1 MAKMYTPDFA
11 NKILPRRCNTQAFAL
26 IDSVFASILL
36 VIMTAS
42 LQSLFEISRKGI
54 LFSNGLDQADRDIHT
69 VMNSI
74 HQLGM
79 TYHYCG
85 NVGTSNTT
93 DCNQST
99 NSLLTNPQAYYS
111 PISSSDLNNFKNDC
125 NFDAKQGINTDRV
138 LNGGNASGN
147 SGLLGALKKIQDTR
161 SLDVNITSY
170 IQDNKENRRIKVVL
184 SKSVTV
190 NDVTRT
196 LTRQYYFSPMLALWC
211 P

>member
-42 LQSLFEISRKGI
+42 LQSLFEISRQGI

-69 VMNSI
+69 IMNSI
-74 HQLGM
+74 HKLGM

-85 NVGTSNTT
+85 NDGTSNTT
-93 DCNQST
+93 DCNQSS
-99 NSLLTNPQAYYS
+99 NLLGTNPQAYYS
-111 PISSSDLNNFKNDC
+111 PSTSDLNNFKDDC
-125 NFDAKQGINTDRV
+125 NFDAKQGINTDRI

-147 SGLLGALKKIQDTR
+147 AGLLGALKTIQDTR

>member
-1 MAKMYTPDFA
+1 MAMMRTPDFA
-11 NKILPRRCNTQAFAL
+11 NKVLSRRCNTQAFAL
-26 IDSVFASILL
+26 IDSVLASILL
-36 VIMTAS
+36 VIMTVS

-85 NVGTSNTT
+85 NDGTSNTT
-93 DCNQST
+93 DCNQSS
-99 NSLLTNPQAYYS
+99 NLLGTNPQAYYS
-111 PISSSDLNNFKNDC
+111 PSTSDLNNFKDDC
-125 NFDAKQGINTDRV
+125 NFDAKQGINTDRI

-147 SGLLGALKKIQDTR
+147 AGVLGALKNIQDTR
-161 SLDVNITSY
+161 PLDVNITSY
-170 IQDNKENRRIKVVL
+170 TQDNKENRRIKVVL

>member
-74 HQLGM
+74 RQLGM

-85 NVGTSNTT
+85 NAGTSNTT
-93 DCNQST
+93 ACNQST

-111 PISSSDLNNFKNDC
+111 PRSYDLNNFKNDC
-125 NFDAKQGINTDRV
+125 NFDAKQGINTDKI
-138 LNGGNASGN
+138 LNGGDASGN
-147 SGLLGALKKIQDTR
+147 SGVLGALKKIQDTR
-161 SLDVNITSY
+161 PLDVNITSY
-170 IQDNKENRRIKVVL
+170 SQDNKENRRIKVVL